1 MKVLVLNA
9 KRTYGQKK
17 SDGKPYEMYELAVAL
32 PLRPVNQGNYN
43 MEGCGYDV
51 ATLPLDPSAFQKFA
65 SVLTQPKVLEL
76 IKEPMIMFGE
86 LKDTVIG
93 FNDPNPAQK

>member
-9 KRTYGQKK
+9 KRVHGSKK
-17 SDGKPYEMYELAVAL
+17 SDGKPYEMYELTISL
-32 PLRPVNQGNYN
+32 PIRPVSQGSYN
-43 MEGCGYDV
+43 MEGYGYDV
-51 ATLPLDPSAFQKFA
+51 ATLPLDPAAFPKFA
-65 SVLTQPKVLEL
+65 PVLTQPKVLEL

-93 FNDPNPAQK
+93 FNDPNPNQK